1 MTSNI
6 VASNSN
12 GSSLA
17 QESHFSPN
25 QMSLIKKTIMDE
37 SASNDDLQLFGMICQ
52 RTGLDPFSRQI
63 YAISRKVKNEET
75 NSWEKKWSF
84 QVSIDGF
91 RSIADRTGL
100 YAGSDDP
107 IFDGNFNRYQMSS
120 NGRKEP
126 VTATV
131 TVWKMINGQRCPFT
145 ATASWDEY
153 VQTFKS
159 KGSNEEKVGGLWK
172 KMPFLMLSKCAES
185 LALRKAFPVQLA
197 GLYTQDEMAQ
207 ADDSDDFVQ
216 PKYTP
221 VEPKTYTHDIPL
233 LKAAREA
240 IKWSSERVA
249 AYIKSKYNVI
259 HPDFLTPE
267 QFTELLAYLQKI
279 EREIATPVVE
289 TEVVS
294 SELP

>member
-6 VASNSN
+6 VASSSN

-63 YAISRKVKNEET
+63 YALSRNVKMGDK
-75 NSWEKKWSF
+75 WGKKWSF
-84 QVSIDGF
+84 QISIDGF

-107 IFDGNFNRYQMSS
+107 IFDGSYNRYQMTE
-120 NGRKEP
+120 NGRDRP

-131 TVWKMINGQRCPFT
+131 TVWKLVSGQRCPFT
-145 ATASWDEY
+145 ATASWEEY
-153 VQTFKS
+153 AQVFENKKT
-159 KGSNEEKVGGLWK
+159 GEKNLGDLWK

-197 GLYTQDEMAQ
+197 GLYTKDEMAQ

-216 PKYTP
+216 PEYTP
-221 VEPKTYTHDIPL
+221 VVPKTYTHDLPL
-233 LKAAREA
+233 LTRTREA
-240 IKWSSERVA
+240 IQWSADRVK
-249 AYIKSKYNVI
+249 AYIKATYKVE

-267 QFTELLAYLQKI
+267 QFAELLAYLQKI
-279 EREIATPVVE
+279 EREIATP
-289 TEVVS
+289 TIPAEVVS

>member
-1 MTSNI
+1 
-6 VASNSN
+6 
-12 GSSLA
+12 
-17 QESHFSPN
+17 
-25 QMSLIKKTIMDE
+25 MSLIKKTIMDE

-63 YAISRKVKNEET
+63 YALSRNVKMGDK
-75 NSWEKKWSF
+75 WGKKWSF

-91 RSIADRTGL
+91 RSIADRTGF

-107 IFDGNFNRYQMSS
+107 IFDGSYNRYQMTE
-120 NGRKEP
+120 NGRDRP

-131 TVWKMINGQRCPFT
+131 TVWKLVSGQRCPFT
-145 ATASWDEY
+145 ATASWEEY
-153 VQTFKS
+153 AQVFENRKT
-159 KGSNEEKVGGLWK
+159 GEKNLGDLWK

-197 GLYTQDEMAQ
+197 GLYTKDEMAQ
-207 ADDSDDFVQ
+207 ADDSDDFAQ
-216 PKYTP
+216 PEYTT
-221 VEPKTYTHDIPL
+221 VEPKTYPHNMSL
-233 LKAAREA
+233 LKSAREA
-240 IKWSSERVA
+240 IQWSTDRVA
-249 AYIKSKYNVI
+249 AYIKPKYNVI

-267 QFTELLAYLQKI
+267 QFAELLAYLQKI

-294 SELP
+294 NDLP